1 MFNLR
6 QKIAKFFHKEGPSY
20 SNIDCDLSSQK
31 FTLEVFSAIGGM
43 AIQYSTYDT
52 HRDEERYQLY
62 IVSEDEKLGEALE
75 RIIVLESMKN
85 RS

>member
-1 MFNLR
+1 MFNIR
-6 QKIAKFFHKEGPSY
+6 QKIAKFFQKEEQSY
-20 SNIDCDLSSQK
+20 SNIECDISSQK

-43 AIQYSTYDT
+43 AIQYSTYD
-52 HRDEERYQLY
+52 RDEERFQLY

-85 RS
+85 RN